1 MGTCRKRQAFDR
13 TSVWFSTAKRVGEKV
28 LPPWKNMQPP
38 PIAIN
43 VVIAD
48 DHPLVRSGIR
58 SLLKSIPDVQV
69 LAEVRDGTELL
80 ELLDSVRP
88 DVVITDITMPGM
100 DGLTAL
106 TQIRAREPG
115 VKVIVLSMHDSP
127 ELVKRAVSAGAAAY
141 LRKDADDFELASAIH
156 SVMKT
161 GSYIS
166 TSVAKLLL
174 EPVEP
179 SVDDQLTPRQVEI
192 LKLIARGMSSKE
204 IGFEL
209 GLSSK
214 TVDVHRSRVME
225 RLGVRDM
232 ASLIL
237 YAVRKG
243 LIE

>member
-1 MGTCRKRQAFDR
+1 M
-13 TSVWFSTAKRVGEKV
+13 
-28 LPPWKNMQPP
+28 
-38 PIAIN
+38 
-43 VVIAD
+43 
-48 DHPLVRSGIR
+48 
-58 SLLKSIPDVQV
+58 
-69 LAEVRDGTELL
+69 
-80 ELLDSVRP
+80 
-88 DVVITDITMPGM
+88 
-100 DGLTAL
+100 
-106 TQIRAREPG
+106 
-115 VKVIVLSMHDSP
+115 IVLSMHDSP